1 MHKVPTPDFVESRG
15 LSRDCRRSAI
25 TPLSGG
31 FSPNP
36 KSFHTSDAL
45 HQFTTRF
52 PPFPLEHRPY
62 PTVAITWMLPTE
74 PYNTPHH
81 LLIPLLGLLRAVL
94 ATRTMK
100 PHISAGSS
108 HRTHLFLD
116 NPLHCLPLGRGT
128 HHFFF
133 NVSSNTRILS
143 ISSASIFLSCVF
155 SFSSSLKRLR
165 SLIFIRPYLRRHR

>member
-1 MHKVPTPDFVESRG
+1 MHKVPTPDFVESHSLG
-15 LSRDCRRSAI
+15 RDCRGSAL

-31 FSPNP
+31 LTPNS
-36 KSFHTSDAL
+36 KSFHTSNAL

-52 PPFPLEHRPY
+52 PPFPLKHRPY
-62 PTVAITWMLPTE
+62 PTVAITWIFPTE

-81 LLIPLLGLLRAVL
+81 VLIPLLGLLWAVL

-100 PHISAGSS
+100 PQISASS
-108 HRTHLFLD
+108 PHRTHPFLD
-116 NPLHCLPLGRGT
+116 NPLHCLPLGRGA

-133 NVSSNTRILS
+133 TVSSNTRILS

-165 SLIFIRPYLRRHR
+165 SAIFIRPYLRRHR